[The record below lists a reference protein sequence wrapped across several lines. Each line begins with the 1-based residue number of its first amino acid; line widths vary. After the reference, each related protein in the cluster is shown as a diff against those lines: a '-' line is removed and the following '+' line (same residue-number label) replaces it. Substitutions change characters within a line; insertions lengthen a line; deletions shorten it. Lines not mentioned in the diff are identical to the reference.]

1 MNMTQ
6 RFTLLMKGSITS
18 LFDAIEDPERSLN
31 QLVIDM
37 DEQLDR
43 AKRATAQAMA
53 NEQRLEAQV
62 RLQEKEA
69 SDWQQH
75 ARRALEKGRE
85 EDAREALLHVERAER
100 HGDKLRQQLAEQR
113 NDTEQI
119 RESVTRLHDQMR
131 CARQRLH
138 VLHARMRQSEA
149 RRAMG
154 KVIQS
159 VDSANLYGEFDRLG
173 ERVELRAAEE
183 AAYLNLGSELS
194 GDDVKRRF
202 EADAVAGAVDDRLVR
217 LRASLHSG
225 DGDTASGDAASGD
238 TASGKAS
245 EEAA

>member
-1 MNMTQ
+1 MNIAQ
-6 RFTLLMKGSITS
+6 RFTFLMKGSITS

-53 NEQRLEAQV
+53 NEQRLEAQI
-62 RLQEKEA
+62 RLHEKEMN
-69 SDWQQH
+69 DWEGH
-75 ARRALEKGRE
+75 ARRAMEKGRE
-85 EDAREALLHVERAER
+85 EDAREALLHVEGAER
-100 HGDKLRQQLAEQR
+100 QAEKLRAQLADQR
-113 NDTEQI
+113 GDTEQI

-159 VDSANLYGEFDRLG
+159 VESTNLYGEFDRLG

-183 AAYLNLGSELS
+183 SAYLRLGSELS

-202 EADAVAGAVDDRLVR
+202 EAEAVSGAVDDRLAR
-217 LRASLHSG
+217 LRASLGSE
-225 DGDTASGDAASGD
+225 DASEDAA
-238 TASGKAS
+238 
-245 EEAA
+245 